1 MPDNNIEAVL
11 NESNEIEARLVPEQ
25 GVQTQLDLVY
35 LYDPENLNVKHDDT
49 LEGNGNSSSP
59 LKISEKILEEIKRG
73 GDTFVFE
80 FDASQT
86 EWVIVHN
93 LKKKPSVT
101 VVDSADTVMVC
112 AVQYNDEN
120 TITIELNAAFKGT
133 AYLN

>member
-1 MPDNNIEAVL
+1 MPDNNIEAIL
-11 NESNEIEARLVPEQ
+11 SGSNELEASLVPEQ

-35 LYDPENLNVKHDDT
+35 LYDPDHLDVKHDDT
-49 LEGNGNSSSP
+49 LEGKGNTNSP

-120 TITIELNAAFKGT
+120 TVTIELNAAFKGT

>member
-1 MPDNNIEAVL
+1 MPDNTVD
-11 NESNEIEARLVPEQ
+11 IEARLIPEQ
-25 GVQTQLDLVY
+25 GIQTQLDLVY
-35 LYDPENLNVKHDDT
+35 LYNPDTLDVKHDDT
-49 LEGNGNSSSP
+49 LDGRGNSIDP
-59 LKISEKILEEIKRG
+59 LKVSEKILDEIKRG

-86 EWVIVHN
+86 VWVINHN

-112 AVQYNDEN
+112 AVRYNDEN